1 MASATVATAALVLVG
16 GASAMAGPG
25 DSSNS
30 SAQFLSGSL
39 LAGIPVTTI
48 AGLGG
53 AAATNAGDPET
64 DVDAVGLD
72 VTALSAVNVTVPGGV
87 GLLPLNQIL
96 TLGAVNQYA
105 EASDLGVSRAAS
117 GAVGNDGAVSVG
129 GGGGFPA
136 SAGLRLQPL
145 LGPLAPAIGD
155 LQIDLEAITGVAAL
169 DDGVAA
175 LPAEDCASLS
185 APEHCLDYSIAGGEL
200 RATVPAIAG
209 LTTTLVSPGGV
220 SGTVDTAVNG
230 LAGPGGTLAQA
241 IAGLNG
247 ALSLL
252 VGNPGLNVSVTT
264 NVTGALNTFL
274 DTPLTEPGSAVSINL
289 RTGVITADLDALL
302 KATNGSGLANL
313 DPSTEILSGPVLAE
327 LVSQTSGLLNN
338 VPELVSA
345 LLTSTLNAATVTIAG
360 NVCLAGTGPTCTTG
374 GFIDLGTGVNV
385 NVSGTLGEVVAGTA
399 FASITLK
406 VLGATVPVSLSTLL
420 GALAAPI
427 TDALFDPA
435 TGVVATATGSASP
448 LTLAVTGA
456 INTFSGPL
464 QLLNTIVSLEGNVQQ
479 QPAPGVHRVAA
490 LRLSL
495 LSGAGA
501 QLDLGSAQVG
511 PNVVLPPS
519 LRASAR
525 SRAAQR

>member
-1 MASATVATAALVLVG
+1 M
-16 GASAMAGPG
+16 
-25 DSSNS
+25 
-30 SAQFLSGSL
+30 
-39 LAGIPVTTI
+39 
-48 AGLGG
+48 
-53 AAATNAGDPET
+53 
-64 DVDAVGLD
+64 
-72 VTALSAVNVTVPGGV
+72 
-87 GLLPLNQIL
+87 
-96 TLGAVNQYA
+96 
-105 EASDLGVSRAAS
+105 
-117 GAVGNDGAVSVG
+117 G

-175 LPAEDCASLS
+175 LPAEDCTSLS

-209 LTTTLVSPGGV
+209 LTTPLVSPGGV

-302 KATNGSGLANL
+302 TATNGSGLANL

-327 LVSQTSGLLNN
+327 LVSQASGLLNN

-360 NVCLAGTGPTCTTG
+360 NVCLAGTGPTCST
-374 GFIDLGTGVNV
+374 GFIDVGTGVNV
-385 NVSGTLGEVVAGTA
+385 NVDGTLGTIVAGTA
-399 FASITLK
+399 PASITIK
-406 VLGATVPVSLSTLL
+406 ALGLPVTVPVNTLL

-427 TDALFDPA
+427 TAALFNPT

-464 QLLNTIVSLEGNVQQ
+464 QLLNTIVSLLGNVQQ
-479 QPAPGVHRVAA
+479 TPAPGVHGVAA

-511 PNVVLPPS
+511 PNVVLPLVAPTV
-519 LRASAR
+519 LALDPDEGPTRAR
-525 SRAAQR
+525 PQAASS